1 MTMYDYLIFDRKPTT
16 ADQTE
21 DSLAEVSSGFSSEW
35 LNAFREEQDALF
47 LATAFVLLRNYAQED
62 TLQIAFLP
70 GKRKNEDTCHP
81 PLFCETTVKEND
93 DFFSLLSACRTFLR
107 FSTTPTSD
115 GEKRPV
121 IHAISPVDHAW
132 ITFFAPG
139 AEKASFGFTYPSSLF
154 SPSTMQNMLSQ
165 WKQILHAVSEVA
177 GNTEKACLSLSRI
190 VLEPLSLQVAEKNAQ
205 TLTGTIWE
213 RFAEQVKK
221 TPDAVGLVD
230 GKRHYTYRE
239 MREKAV
245 ALSTH
250 LAEQGV
256 VRGDH
261 VAFYAQ
267 RCAESIF
274 AILAILRCG
283 AAYVPLNPEAPIFHD
298 REILRDCEARVLLT
312 YGGKA
317 SGICP
322 SLDLEDEALFRP
334 LMGREKEQ
342 DAYSL
347 PISDE
352 DLAYIIYT
360 SGTTGKPK
368 GVMVTQKNVLHL
380 VSDSRLR
387 PAQGKRRILAQ
398 TVQLAFDPSTF
409 DLWTTLLYGGCLH
422 IVTEDVLLNGKQLER
437 YLKQHAIT
445 AMCLTT
451 ALFNYYALEQT
462 TLFSSLRYLLFGGEK
477 VSDEAV
483 QKVHAAYP
491 SLMMVNGYG
500 PTENTTCT
508 TIQVVGDGDWE
519 RTPIGR
525 PVEGSGVVILRNGT
539 VCGVGIP
546 GELCAWGN
554 GVSRGY
560 LKREELNAE
569 KFTSNPFGEGKLYH
583 TGDLCRCLPDGQID
597 FLGRMDRQIKLRGF
611 RIELEDI
618 ESNVKKLAGIQDAAV
633 VVDHSENPHLI
644 AFLVMEE
651 EGDISLLQSEL
662 AKRLPSYMLPS
673 HWVRVDNIP
682 LTNNGKVH
690 REALLASFSPQTG
703 EEGYEAPQTET
714 ELALCHLFEELL
726 GEKPIG
732 RRAHFIEWG
741 GNSLHVV
748 KLLHRVEETFGVSLG
763 MADVFAHPYPLTL
776 AKYIEEKRAY
786 TKESQANAFP
796 PVMPARYY
804 PLSPT
809 QQGIVMEAQWGAQSI
824 AYNNP
829 TWFYYAHRLE
839 AKRLEQALKTMVKRH
854 EILRTRFVVVDAQLM
869 QEIVDTAPIDFAVL
883 NADELAKTDRK
894 QEGEAEWF
902 SWQSVLVRP
911 FALDTCPLFR
921 VRLIHKGK
929 GSYLFLDLHHAIT
942 DGISLGLFLAEL
954 SALYGGKA
962 LCAPAAQ
969 YKSYSEW
976 MSHRDTRS
984 QRQAWQEDLLPLPQ
998 PLDLVTDALRPK
1010 IRTDRGDI
1018 TYLSVPE
1025 TLTHSVHALCQKRG
1039 VTAYMVFFSALAVYL
1054 AKVGRSEDFLLGSSF
1069 SGRVHRQ
1076 SEDMLGMFVQTL
1088 PLRVKPQ
1095 ADKTFFG
1102 FLEEMREYLLAVHD
1116 RQEIAM
1122 QELVRDLRLPTDPA
1136 HHPLYDIVFVY
1147 QNQQTLAPIFDGEKG
1162 KVLASAHTTAKF
1174 DLTFYLEDVA
1184 QGYRLGVEYNRDL
1197 FTPQTAQRMLVQYRA
1212 ILQQTLAQ
1220 PEMTIGQIEAVL
1232 APEKEKILGEWNA
1245 TQADY
1250 PKDKTLVDLFIE
1262 QVRKTPKRA
1271 ALRFRGE
1278 SYTYETL
1285 YAQARRVCR
1294 QLQQHGVKPGDF
1306 VALYV
1311 QRCPE
1316 MVAGMLGTLLAGAS
1330 YVPINT
1336 MYPKERVQF
1345 ILEDSEAKALL
1356 LGRLPLPVETEVP
1369 QITLYPEEEDGQ
1381 EAREERGVPDGCAY
1395 VIYTSGTSGK
1405 PKGVMVSHRNV
1416 VRLLHNTRMPFSFS
1430 EQDVWTM
1437 FHSYGFDFSVW
1448 EMYGALLYGGCLVI
1462 VEEETAKNAQ
1472 AFYALLKEE
1481 KVTVLNQVPSSF
1493 YALSPFVRGEDG
1505 LCVRYLIFGGEALTP
1520 SKVKHWHEAVPG
1532 CQIIN
1537 MYGITETTVH
1547 VTYQEITEKEMA
1559 ETGSPIGR
1567 PIPTLQTYIM
1577 QKDVLCGVGIPG
1589 ELCVAGDGV
1598 SLGYLHRDELTKKR
1612 FVSNPFGEGKM
1623 YRSGDLARYLPD
1635 GRMEYLGRIDQQVKV
1650 RGFRIELG
1658 EIEEALR
1665 EQDGIGDVA
1674 VLADTFSG
1682 ERSLCAYLV
1691 SEETLDITAVKEKL
1705 RQRLPEYMVP
1715 PAMMQIARLPL
1726 TANGKLDRRGL
1737 PKIEKPKAKAY
1748 VAPETESEKLVCR
1761 LFEEILA
1768 VRGVG
1773 CMDNFFELGGH
1784 SLRAAELL
1792 YRLEEESGKKIA
1804 FHELF
1809 HASNVRELAD
1819 VLDKADGKTEVNE
1832 IPVNA
1837 GKNSAHRM
1845 SNVELRT
1852 YLVAQRDAHG
1862 LSYNVPEVL
1871 SINGHLDA
1879 KKLLAALQAMA
1890 KRHRILRT
1898 DYIFD
1903 GESGKRHIHDQV
1915 NVDFEMHIRK
1925 EAKRMAVAQ
1934 ELSAWIKPFTLDQA
1948 PLWRVRLFSC
1958 QDGDLLF
1965 IDMHHI
1971 ICDGFSY
1978 RIFLRELDTL
1988 YRGEKLPEVKVQ
2000 YDDYVKNGWDE
2011 EAAQDF
2017 SYWSSVYADGAP
2029 VLDLITDGPRPKV
2042 QSFSGETCSRILSPS
2057 LSEAAGTFARK
2068 HGLSLYMVYLA
2079 GVSIVLSRYCRQ
2091 EDIVVGSPFSGRTR
2105 PEIMNMLGMFVNVL
2119 PIRLALPANTSLGDF
2134 LIDVREK
2141 TALASEHQSLSLDHL
2156 AETVLPEMDG
2166 SRNPLFDVVLAVQ
2179 TQEESKPTIADYP
2192 ASFLPSIEQVA
2203 KFDLSFNV
2211 DVMEDKHRIS
2221 LQYATALFHAKTAEI
2236 MLAHYEKILAEMVSA
2251 QDTTQLAQLAI
2262 LLPEEE
2268 KKICSVW
2275 NATKAPYPHAET
2287 MITQWEKQAKETP
2300 QAIALVEGARSW
2312 TYQQLRQSARALA
2325 SALQKKGVKQG
2336 DYVAVMAGRHAETV
2350 LAKLAILYCG
2360 AAYVAI
2366 NPAYPD
2372 ERIQTILID
2381 CHAKLLL
2388 VQGERL
2394 SVPCPQIDLLQ
2405 EATWVRQNRMLGE
2418 VDESDLSGAS
2428 HSDATAALVY
2438 TSGTTGVPKG
2448 VKVTHKGILN
2458 LIFNRERLAI
2468 PVERRTVQTGQM
2480 SFDAS
2485 FYEIWGT
2492 LLFGGTLHL
2501 VPESMVLDPETLG
2514 NYMREKQINCLFLTT
2529 ALFNQYAMENPEV
2542 FSPLKQLI
2550 FGGEC
2555 VSDEAFHKIHRMY
2568 PHLAICN
2575 GYGPSENTTVT
2586 TVYFAQDG
2594 HWERTPIGKPLNNV
2608 RAYVVEPTGVLAGI
2622 GIPGELWISGDS
2634 LSSGYLGR
2642 EKWNESQ
2649 FVHAPF
2655 DSGKL
2660 YRTGDLARFLP
2671 DGNIDFLGR
2680 IDEQVKIRGFRIEP
2694 AEVENALR
2702 RCDDVR
2708 DCVVVARPDA
2718 HGDLALFGYVVWN
2731 EKLSAEQEEQKKRL
2745 SHLHQELVE
2754 KLPAYMIP
2762 TGLMALDALP
2772 LTTNSKV
2779 NVRALPE
2786 IKTSTMKDYVAPS
2799 TELEMVLCS
2808 LYEEIVGAKQVSV
2821 QDSFFI
2827 LGGHSL
2833 SAVRL
2838 ANRIRERLGRCVSV
2852 GDIFAYPTVSSLA
2865 AHLEENREQSDV
2877 KRLPIPVVP
2886 QKPFYSMSDA
2896 QRRIYMVSKLN
2907 KDGVAYNIPSLF
2919 KIHGEVDSERL
2930 RNSLQS
2936 LVDRYE
2942 ILRTCFTIQNGEMI
2956 QNVRSQGRTDFAV
2969 QNIPE
2974 EQDPAQLLAQQTR
2987 PFSLEEGPLLRMRLL
3002 VSDSASYLFWDIHHI
3017 IADGVSVPVLQDEF
3031 ARLYRG
3037 ETLPAPVLQYRDAS
3051 AWMAKQDISADK
3063 KYWLETFSEL
3073 PPVLDIAT
3081 DFVRPAEQNFQGE
3094 TISIPVTEE
3103 IMKRMKQYAIENETT
3118 DFILFCAA
3126 VTTLLQ
3132 RYSLQEDIV
3141 LGMPVSG
3148 RYHQQMETMP
3158 GMFVKTLPL
3167 RMHLE
3172 QDAPVSAVFEQT
3184 KNIVLQA
3191 MEHQRYPYEEL
3202 MESLDISKDP
3212 SRNPLFDVLITQNE
3226 ENTATLSLGDA
3237 KLFPQKIYAKEAKF
3251 DLTFSL
3257 EKYQN
3262 RWQIGINYATA
3273 LFTQDHTERMLK
3285 QLHVVLD
3292 QMLKHPDQ
3300 AIRQVVACTQE
3311 EKRLILEQYSVNEV
3325 ASSSRL
3331 NLISCWEKQVRDHSE
3346 DPALV
3351 DDHGQLSYKEV
3362 DEKTQHLAAHLQSLG
3377 VGKGDFVA
3385 IIADRSM
3392 EMVMAV
3398 LAILRSGAAYI
3409 PIDPEYPPK
3418 RIEHIL
3424 SQGNPKVILMGTTIS
3439 AVDAVLSEYAGE
3451 AVLCSLSDPLLWEN
3465 TDHFQVVYPEEDDP
3479 IYCIFTSGTTGIP
3492 KGVLNVHR
3500 GVANTITWLQEHMSL
3515 TRRDTIL
3522 LKTNYVFDV
3531 SVSELLW
3538 WFVSGCR
3545 LAILAP
3551 GEEKNARAILH
3562 AVKRFT
3568 VNVVNFVPSMYSF
3581 FLQVMQA
3588 DSSALREAKSLRYLL
3603 LAGEALPEMLV
3614 RESYTLAEKAGLDWK
3629 LINLYGPTEASIF
3642 ATYYDCPEKP
3652 FAMCIG
3658 RPLGGTSAYI
3668 LQGDKLCGI
3677 GVPGELVLGGAGL
3690 AKGYLHRADQTKQ
3703 RFVPNPFGKGC
3714 LYRTGDR
3721 AYWRAD
3727 GQIVFLGRMDS
3738 QVKVRGFRIELGEID
3753 AVLRQDPSV
3762 RDCAVLVRPDSS
3774 GDPALC
3780 AYIVPVGAFDV
3791 EHYRKIVRDNVPAY
3805 MVPSYFIPIEKVP
3818 TNTNGKLD
3826 QKALPEIRA
3835 EQEVYVAPQTDLEKM
3850 VCHAYEEVLQVKR
3863 VGMGDHF
3870 FELGGH
3876 SLKVMVLMHVI
3887 EQNCGVLLDFRDI
3900 YFHPGVRELCRL
3912 VQAYRDHGE
3921 KTVTRAEHIPQ
3932 AQKKAFYPCM
3942 MMQRDVYLAQMQNP
3956 EALMYNMPILY
3967 RLRQD
3972 IEPDRL
3978 ETALQALLGRHSLL
3992 RTWFTMQEG
4001 DIVQSISS
4009 DATLSLE
4016 KIQLDAETPVESAM
4030 ASLVRP
4036 FALDC
4041 APLVHATLLE
4051 TPTDRYLLLDMHH
4064 LISDGAS
4071 LAIYERDLEALY
4083 ANKTLEPITLDY
4095 KDISEWAKTRQPKN
4109 HRTLTKADVLSG
4121 HFPEDHYDSSMATD
4135 TVSFTL
4141 SPATTA
4147 AISHLAAEEGTT
4159 RHNIYLLAFS
4169 VALSRFSGGRVP
4181 CIGAPFSLRQ
4191 TEELRNVPGLLV
4203 NVLPISIEWSQ
4214 TDRVR
4219 DLLRRIDENM
4229 MQLRDEVDYSETL
4242 EKPDSAPQVVLNYSV
4257 RERKTKEA
4265 ETPMCSVV
4273 CHYEEAAKFEM
4284 VFGIREDEH
4293 ETDLTL
4299 TYMASRFEGAT
4310 MASLLETF
4318 LQVLME
4324 VIEDTKM
4331 RVDEIHCLSSDQEKL
4346 LSFFSTMN

>member
-1 MTMYDYLIFDRKPTT
+1 MYDYLIFDRKPTT

-1819 VLDKADGKTEVNE
+1819 VLDKADEESEQKVHAHFAETETT
-1832 IPVNA
+1832 PVYQ
-1837 GKNSAHRM
+1837 KNSDREDVFPMAPAQMRM
-1845 SNVELRT
+1845 
-1852 YLVAQRDAHG
+1852 YLTAQRDKRS
-1862 LSYNVPEVL
+1862 LSYNVPQTV
-1871 SINGHLDA
+1871 SFDQHLDA
-1879 KKLLAALQAMA
+1879 QRLEQAI
-1890 KRHRILRT
+1890 HRITAMHEILRT
-1898 DYIFD
+1898 DYHWIA
-1903 GESGKRHIHDQV
+1903 GEGMQQV
-1915 NVDFEMHIRK
+1915 HHAIDADFSVMHCESLTREEMRNKLHTL
-1925 EAKRMAVAQ
+1925 VQ
-1934 ELSAWIKPFTLDQA
+1934 PFNLGQA
-1948 PLWRVRLFSC
+1948 PLWRIRLLVC
-1958 QDGDLLF
+1958 KDGDLLWTDF
-1965 IDMHHI
+1965 HHI
-1971 ICDGFSY
+1971 LCDGITMQNFYHTLGFLYAGNEKKVPEHQY
-1978 RIFLRELDTL
+1978 R
-1988 YRGEKLPEVKVQ
+1988 
-2000 YDDYVKNGWDE
+2000 DYVFWKRQYNDAKEEEYWLKEFSDE
-2011 EAAQDF
+2011 L
-2017 SYWSSVYADGAP
+2017 P
-2029 VLDLITDGPRPKV
+2029 VLDLITDFPRPKA
-2042 QSFSGETCSRILSPS
+2042 QCFDGMTKTAFLDQAKTKAIK
-2057 LSEAAGTFARK
+2057 AFAQQ
-2068 HGLSLYMVYLA
+2068 HNLSLYMVFLGA
-2079 GVSIVLSRYCRQ
+2079 LMILLSRYTRQ
-2091 EDIVVGSPFSGRTR
+2091 KDLIVGSPFSGRTKR
-2105 PEIMNMLGMFVNVL
+2105 ETLPMLGMFVNM
-2119 PIRLALPANTSLGDF
+2119 LALRGKPDPKKKVIDF
-2134 LIDVREK
+2134 MEEVRAT
-2141 TALASEHQSLSLDHL
+2141 TALA
-2156 AETVLPEMDG
+2156 AENQEYSFDKLVAQCARHWDP
-2166 SRNPLFDVVLAVQ
+2166 SRHPMFDVVLAVQ
-2179 TQEESKPTIADYP
+2179 TQEDVQVCMGNKDGFLLPLEEES
-2192 ASFLPSIEQVA
+2192 A
-2203 KFDLSFNV
+2203 KFDLTFNV
-2211 DVMEDKHRIS
+2211 EETPEGFRIAV
-2221 LQYATALFHAKTAEI
+2221 QYATCLFREVTIERLIGHYLSLLSAICQSDEGETIDALS
-2236 MLAHYEKILAEMVSA
+2236 MWMPGEKERVLQE
-2251 QDTTQLAQLAI
+2251 
-2262 LLPEEE
+2262 
-2268 KKICSVW
+2268 W
-2275 NATKAPYPHAET
+2275 NATSVPVPH
-2287 MITQWEKQAKETP
+2287 EKTVAQL
-2300 QAIALVEGARSW
+2300 LVEQCRKTPKATAIVDNERSL
-2312 TYQQLRQSARALA
+2312 TYEELAL
-2325 SALQKKGVKQG
+2325 SVIHVRDNLQRIGVRPG
-2336 DYVAVMAGRHAETV
+2336 DYVALLPSRRAESI
-2350 LAKLAILYCG
+2350 LALCGILAAG
-2360 AAYVAI
+2360 AAYVPI
-2366 NPAYPD
+2366 NASFPVD
-2372 ERIQTILID
+2372 KIKKILDD
-2381 CHAKLLL
+2381 CHPRLLL
-2388 VQGERL
+2388 TQRQYPEL
-2394 SVPCPQIDLLQ
+2394 SLPQITFTDIMQDTGESSTRELCSVSKPT
-2405 EATWVRQNRMLGE
+2405 EACYVI
-2418 VDESDLSGAS
+2418 
-2428 HSDATAALVY
+2428 Y
-2438 TSGTTGVPKG
+2438 TSGTTGEPKG
-2448 VKVTHKGILN
+2448 VVVSHHSVVS
-2458 LIFNRERLAI
+2458 LARD
-2468 PVERRTVQTGQM
+2468 PFLSPQPPEEDHVLQTGQLA
-2480 SFDAS
+2480 FDAS
-2485 FYEIWGT
+2485 VYEIWSA
-2492 LLFGGTLHL
+2492 LLNGGTLFL
-2501 VPESMVLDPETLG
+2501 TEESTLLDAERLHAFL
-2514 NYMREKQINCLFLTT
+2514 EKNGIRRMFLTT
-2529 ALFNQYAMENPEV
+2529 ALFNQLSAQDPTV
-2542 FSPLKQLI
+2542 FQPLRILL
-2550 FGGEC
+2550 FGGE
-2555 VSDEAFHKIHRMY
+2555 EASPEAVERMKKAL
-2568 PHLAICN
+2568 PDLQLFNI
-2575 GYGPSENTTVT
+2575 YGPTETTTFAT
-2586 TVYFAQDG
+2586 TFDTAGWSVG
-2594 HWERTPIGKPLNNV
+2594 RIPIGRPMANMSAFV
-2608 RAYVVEPTGVLAGI
+2608 MDGTRPCEIGV
-2622 GIPGELWISGDS
+2622 PGELCIGGDGVALEYLQRKEQTAQRFISLPYSATRVYRSGDVVRWLEDGS
-2634 LSSGYLGR
+2634 L
-2642 EKWNESQ
+2642 
-2649 FVHAPF
+2649 
-2655 DSGKL
+2655 
-2660 YRTGDLARFLP
+2660 
-2671 DGNIDFLGR
+2671 DFLGR
-2680 IDEQVKIRGFRIEP
+2680 MDTQVKIRGFRIELG
-2694 AEVENALR
+2694 EVENVLR
-2702 RCDDVR
+2702 RMPEIA
-2708 DCVVVARPDA
+2708 DCAVVVRQDKQAEK
-2718 HGDLALFGYVVWN
+2718 ALVAFLVPQN
-2731 EKLSAEQEEQKKRL
+2731 MPEKNKEESFLEAVRM
-2745 SHLHQELVE
+2745 
-2754 KLPAYMIP
+2754 KLENALPTYMIP
-2762 TGLMALDALP
+2762 SAIAVIAAIPLNKNGKLDR
-2772 LTTNSKV
+2772 K
-2779 NVRALPE
+2779 ALPE
-2786 IKTSTMKDYVAPS
+2786 VSISGNSAYIAPR
-2799 TELEMVLCS
+2799 TEKERILCQ
-2808 LYEEIVGAKQVSV
+2808 LFEQILHLDVVGIH
-2821 QDSFFI
+2821 DNFFAM
-2827 LGGHSL
+2827 GGHSL
-2833 SAVRL
+2833 LAARL
-2838 ANRIRERLGRCVSV
+2838 CHELSQQYGMRLTVS
-2852 GDIFAYPTVSSLA
+2852 DIFEQKNPEALA
-2865 AHLEENREQSDV
+2865 ACLCSGKENEDSP
-2877 KRLPIPVVP
+2877 LPRAPESSRQP
-2886 QKPFYSMSDA
+2886 MTDA
-2896 QRRIYMVSKLN
+2896 QKRIFLYEQLDARRDTYHIPLRLRIEGKFDEKKAERIFQALVDQHEMLRTGFCMQQREAWQVIHEKVSFTLEHLVVNEDSVQGQLSRFIRPFALDRPPLFRVAWVETKQGNELFLDFHHIAV
-2907 KDGVAYNIPSLF
+2907 DGLSSVILMKEFMQRY
-2919 KIHGEVDSERL
+2919 HGETPAATRQFRDYTFWM
-2930 RNSLQS
+2930 QS
-2936 LVDRYE
+2936 KDRDEDKAYWE
-2942 ILRTCFTIQNGEMI
+2942 KCFEAPLPTADLPMDH
-2956 QNVRSQGRTDFAV
+2956 VRSNTHLSEGKTLQIVPHHLTIEEVDVFLRRMQCTPYVFFSAMTGLLLSRYYASEDVVLGVPFTGRTH
-2969 QNIPE
+2969 PE
-2974 EQDPAQLLAQQTR
+2974 
-2987 PFSLEEGPLLRMRLL
+2987 
-3002 VSDSASYLFWDIHHI
+3002 
-3017 IADGVSVPVLQDEF
+3017 
-3031 ARLYRG
+3031 
-3037 ETLPAPVLQYRDAS
+3037 
-3051 AWMAKQDISADK
+3051 
-3063 KYWLETFSEL
+3063 
-3073 PPVLDIAT
+3073 
-3081 DFVRPAEQNFQGE
+3081 
-3094 TISIPVTEE
+3094 TENM
-3103 IMKRMKQYAIENETT
+3103 I
-3118 DFILFCAA
+3118 
-3126 VTTLLQ
+3126 
-3132 RYSLQEDIV
+3132 
-3141 LGMPVSG
+3141 
-3148 RYHQQMETMP
+3148 
-3158 GMFVKTLPL
+3158 GMFVNTVPMRLDVSGSLSLKEYLHQVQTQFLEAAEHQDYTYNDIL
-3167 RMHLE
+3167 DHLE
-3172 QDAPVSAVFEQT
+3172 IKRSGNRT
-3184 KNIVLQA
+3184 
-3191 MEHQRYPYEEL
+3191 
-3202 MESLDISKDP
+3202 
-3212 SRNPLFDVLITQNE
+3212 PLFDVFFNYMDDSFALPLQGKEFHMTSLPI
-3226 ENTATLSLGDA
+3226 ENTM
-3237 KLFPQKIYAKEAKF
+3237 AKF
-3251 DLTFSL
+3251 DLTFDVSRGTSGYIL
-3257 EKYQN
+3257 DATF
-3262 RWQIGINYATA
+3262 RTA
-3273 LFTQDHTERMLK
+3273 LFEDRTIQRMLHHLETLLRWAVDHENSPIGEAEILTEDELKEFKVDFQCTSAVDLTPFPDLLRQQAQK
-3285 QLHVVLD
+3285 QPNHIALSHGTSSLTYAQLNEHTDHIASALLD
-3292 QMLKHPDQ
+3292 GGVKEEEVIGIFTDVGFSPFYG
-3300 AIRQVVACTQE
+3300 AIGAM
-3311 EKRLILEQYSVNEV
+3311 K
-3325 ASSSRL
+3325 A
-3331 NLISCWEKQVRDHSE
+3331 
-3346 DPALV
+3346 
-3351 DDHGQLSYKEV
+3351 
-3362 DEKTQHLAAHLQSLG
+3362 
-3377 VGKGDFVA
+3377 
-3385 IIADRSM
+3385 
-3392 EMVMAV
+3392 
-3398 LAILRSGAAYI
+3398 GAAYL
-3409 PIDPEYPPK
+3409 PLDASYPK
-3418 RIEHIL
+3418 ERLHFMCKQ
-3424 SQGNPKVILMGTTIS
+3424 SGVRVILYDSSVGCPDIVGTKCIKIQ
-3439 AVDAVLSEYAGE
+3439 DAME
-3451 AVLCSLSDPLLWEN
+3451 APLRSLPAIRPEQLC
-3465 TDHFQVVYPEEDDP
+3465 Y
-3479 IYCIFTSGTTGIP
+3479 IIFTSGSTGTP
-3492 KGVLNVHR
+3492 KGVMVEHRSLSNLIDWNNRFYHITSEDHCTKYASFAFDASVHEMFPPLAAGASISIIPSSIR
-3500 GVANTITWLQEHMSL
+3500 LDVIKMWQQIEQEKITVAFYPTP
-3515 TRRDTIL
+3515 
-3522 LKTNYVFDV
+3522 V
-3531 SVSELLW
+3531 
-3538 WFVSGCR
+3538 
-3545 LAILAP
+3545 
-3551 GEEKNARAILH
+3551 GEQMVRIMTEGHVDPTTL
-3562 AVKRFT
+3562 
-3568 VNVVNFVPSMYSF
+3568 
-3581 FLQVMQA
+3581 
-3588 DSSALREAKSLRYLL
+3588 SLRVMIMGGDRL
-3603 LAGEALPEMLV
+3603 
-3614 RESYTLAEKAGLDWK
+3614 TLYSPYFAIG
-3629 LINLYGPTEASIF
+3629 NNYGPTEGTVLCSAQLVRNVDDVHS
-3642 ATYYDCPEKP
+3642 
-3652 FAMCIG
+3652 IG
-3658 RPLGGTSAYI
+3658 RPIPNAYVDI
-3668 LQGDKLCGI
+3668 RDAQGRLQPV
-3677 GVPGELVLGGAGL
+3677 GVPGEICLRGINVAR
-3690 AKGYLHRADQTKQ
+3690 GYIGDERRTQEAFNTDADTGE
-3703 RFVPNPFGKGC
+3703 RT
-3714 LYRTGDR
+3714 YRTGDR
-3721 AYWRAD
+3721 ALWLPD
-3727 GQIVFLGRMDS
+3727 GKIRYIGRMDA
-3738 QVKVRGFRIELGEID
+3738 QLKIRGNRVELGEIEVAAARAGLSKPIVMAYGKTPD
-3753 AVLRQDPSV
+3753 VHLALFYLANEEIDPSILREKLRQVLPGYMIPDQFLAREKYPMTPNGKIDHETLQQSILEKRQSRVHETMTPVQKVVFAAWSRALPGASFGLDDPFFEVGGTSLTLV
-3762 RDCAVLVRPDSS
+3762 TMVSDLSIAYPDTLQVAEVFAHPTIREIAEAITASQEQQGRAKMTANTLSMVWRRPSTPNQYACSFAQGKKADLNDVLFLLVYNLLRLN
-3774 GDPALC
+3774 G
-3780 AYIVPVGAFDV
+3780 VHQGAFYLRQQEEQFQLYTATVDKMKNFSDFV
-3791 EHYRKIVRDNVPAY
+3791 DAWTGQEEVRLTELFHERNKRQY
-3805 MVPSYFIPIEKVP
+3805 TLGIQKGIPFFSLSTQEAEQIRQCFDLYVVITEEASHRNLILYTHGDWIDEK
-3818 TNTNGKLD
+3818 
-3826 QKALPEIRA
+3826 LPETLM
-3835 EQEVYVAPQTDLEKM
+3835 QQLEK
-3850 VCHAYEEVLQVKR
+3850 
-3863 VGMGDHF
+3863 
-3870 FELGGH
+3870 
-3876 SLKVMVLMHVI
+3876 
-3887 EQNCGVLLDFRDI
+3887 
-3900 YFHPGVRELCRL
+3900 
-3912 VQAYRDHGE
+3912 
-3921 KTVTRAEHIPQ
+3921 
-3932 AQKKAFYPCM
+3932 
-3942 MMQRDVYLAQMQNP
+3942 
-3956 EALMYNMPILY
+3956 
-3967 RLRQD
+3967 
-3972 IEPDRL
+3972 
-3978 ETALQALLGRHSLL
+3978 
-3992 RTWFTMQEG
+3992 
-4001 DIVQSISS
+4001 
-4009 DATLSLE
+4009 
-4016 KIQLDAETPVESAM
+4016 
-4030 ASLVRP
+4030 
-4036 FALDC
+4036 
-4041 APLVHATLLE
+4041 
-4051 TPTDRYLLLDMHH
+4051 
-4064 LISDGAS
+4064 LIN
-4071 LAIYERDLEALY
+4071 RM
-4083 ANKTLEPITLDY
+4083 
-4095 KDISEWAKTRQPKN
+4095 
-4109 HRTLTKADVLSG
+4109 
-4121 HFPEDHYDSSMATD
+4121 ED
-4135 TVSFTL
+4135 
-4141 SPATTA
+4141 
-4147 AISHLAAEEGTT
+4147 
-4159 RHNIYLLAFS
+4159 
-4169 VALSRFSGGRVP
+4169 
-4181 CIGAPFSLRQ
+4181 
-4191 TEELRNVPGLLV
+4191 
-4203 NVLPISIEWSQ
+4203 
-4214 TDRVR
+4214 
-4219 DLLRRIDENM
+4219 
-4229 MQLRDEVDYSETL
+4229 
-4242 EKPDSAPQVVLNYSV
+4242 
-4257 RERKTKEA
+4257 
-4265 ETPMCSVV
+4265 
-4273 CHYEEAAKFEM
+4273 
-4284 VFGIREDEH
+4284 
-4293 ETDLTL
+4293 
-4299 TYMASRFEGAT
+4299 
-4310 MASLLETF
+4310 
-4318 LQVLME
+4318 
-4324 VIEDTKM
+4324 
-4331 RVDEIHCLSSDQEKL
+4331 
-4346 LSFFSTMN
+4346 